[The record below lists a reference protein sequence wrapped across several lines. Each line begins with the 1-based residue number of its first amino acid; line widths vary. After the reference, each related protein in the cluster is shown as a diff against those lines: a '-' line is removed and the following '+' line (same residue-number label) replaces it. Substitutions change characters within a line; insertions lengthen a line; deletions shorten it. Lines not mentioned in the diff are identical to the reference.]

1 MAKDSII
8 KDKSFAFALRV
19 VSLYNY
25 LRDERKEFALS
36 KQLVRSGTAIA
47 ALIREAE
54 HAESKSDFIHKVS
67 IALKEANETDLWIDL
82 LKHGKYISEKEY
94 LSLKP
99 EIEEINKILIA
110 IKKSSK
116 ANN

>member
-1 MAKDSII
+1 MAKDNII

-54 HAESKSDFIHKVS
+54 HA
-67 IALKEANETDLWIDL
+67 
-82 LKHGKYISEKEY
+82 
-94 LSLKP
+94 
-99 EIEEINKILIA
+99 
-110 IKKSSK
+110 
-116 ANN
+116 